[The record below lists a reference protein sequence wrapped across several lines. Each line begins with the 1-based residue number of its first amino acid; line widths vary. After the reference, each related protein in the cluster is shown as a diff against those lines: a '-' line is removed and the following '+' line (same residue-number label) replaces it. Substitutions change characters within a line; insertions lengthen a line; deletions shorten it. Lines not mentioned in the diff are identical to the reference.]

1 MSRIP
6 TATSSALAAVRQCK
20 RKVVLN
26 ADYADDADL
35 IRVIRVYL
43 RRKTLILNALHS
55 VGPGKFS
62 SFLRRGVDPRDPDI
76 R

>member
-6 TATSSALAAVRQCK
+6 TATLSALAAARQCK

-26 ADYADDADL
+26 ADYADDAEL

-43 RRKTLILNALHS
+43 CWKNLIFI
-55 VGPGKFS
+55 GRF
-62 SFLRRGVDPRDPDI
+62 
-76 R
+76 